1 MVQLCPPRDR
11 PGAQT
16 TLPLLLV
23 AALTV
28 LPPRPVLADLPLV
41 GDDEIPEKL
50 TQVEDDGIHVFTRT
64 TLDEHWF
71 GSFSLG
77 GSDDLTKAE
86 TERLRA
92 IVSSLGPDQW
102 LFVQATADAIGWKER
117 RSKEEHRLDVTV
129 ALARTVWGLDNL
141 QRKRVTTLPPKL
153 DDTRRGLRV
162 AIATYKE
169 AVVPFPTTTA
179 APPVVAPIVSRETE
193 SENEDYSLAI
203 GLEGGVGTLS
213 SNNLTMTTPTIDLV
227 IEKREVRLDL
237 GVGWWTA
244 GQNELGDLADA
255 TAKATITW
263 FPHKG
268 WIGPFAGWVAGS
280 QFVRSVTEYV
290 TLAHGPAFGGTAR
303 GSRWGL
309 DGALRVGYT
318 RLNLDELNQ
327 DEDWTN
333 GFVLNVQVG
342 KVF

>member
-1 MVQLCPPRDR
+1 MGKRCR
-11 PGAQT
+11 P
-16 TLPLLLV
+16 L
-23 AALTV
+23 
-28 LPPRPVLADLPLV
+28 PRPAPVTSLLIILALATLSSLPALADLPLV

-71 GSFSLG
+71 GTFSLG
-77 GSDDLTKAE
+77 GSDDLPAEE
-86 TERLRA
+86 TERLRGL
-92 IVSSLGPDQW
+92 VSGLGPNQW

-117 RSKEEHRLDVTV
+117 RAKEDHRLDVTV
-129 ALARTVWGLDNL
+129 ALARTLYGLDSL
-141 QRKRVTTLPPKL
+141 QRKRVTTLAPKL

-169 AVVPFPTTTA
+169 DVIPYPTA
-179 APPVVAPIVSRETE
+179 APSTPLVAPIVTRETE

-203 GLEGGVGTLS
+203 GLEGGVGVLS

-237 GVGWWTA
+237 GVGWWPS
-244 GQNELGDLADA
+244 GENELGDLADA
-255 TAKATITW
+255 TAKATLTW

-268 WIGPFAGWVAGS
+268 WIGPYAGWVAGS

-290 TLAHGPAFGGTAR
+290 TLAHGPTVGVTLRA
-303 GSRWGL
+303 SRWLL
-309 DGALRVGYT
+309 DGAFRVGYA
-318 RLNLDELNQ
+318 RLNLDELDHDQ
-327 DEDWTN
+327 DWTN
-333 GFVLNVQVG
+333 AFVLTAQVG